1 MKVFILV
8 GFITFLF
15 FTNNIAGQDTTAK
28 AAFERGTTL
37 ARADKFE
44 KAAAEFE
51 IALREALLEH
61 ASDRRIA
68 QIHFNIGVCRYR
80 LEDLDS
86 AVTELK
92 IAIKLQTDYEK
103 AFYALG
109 MAAAGRHN
117 LSAAESAFV
126 AAIKIKNRDAEAWFD
141 LGNVYLEQKELAKAR
156 SAFEMAAK
164 YKTIDLAVS
173 HNNIGVI
180 AALSGDLKTA
190 VAEFVLALKLSGGQ
204 LQTAR
209 NNLEL
214 CRRSLPRETLAAELR
229 FGVRASA

>member
-1 MKVFILV
+1 MKVFMLV

-51 IALREALLEH
+51 VALREALLEH

-68 QIHFNIGVCRYR
+68 QIHFNLGVCRYR
-80 LEDLDS
+80 LRDLDT
-86 AVTELK
+86 AVVELG
-92 IAIKLQTDYEK
+92 IAIKLQPNYEK
-103 AFYALG
+103 AYYALG
-109 MAAAGRHN
+109 MAEAERRN
-117 LSAAESAFV
+117 LSDAESAFV
-126 AAIKIKNRDAEAWFD
+126 AAIKINSRDAEAWFD
-141 LGNVYLEQKELAKAR
+141 LGNVYLEQKEFARAR

-164 YKTIDLAVS
+164 YKTVDMAVS

-190 VAEFVLALKLSGGQ
+190 VAEFLLALKLSSGQ
-204 LQTAR
+204 LETAR
-209 NNLEL
+209 NNLAL
-214 CRRSLPRETLAAELR
+214 CRRSLPRETLAAQLK